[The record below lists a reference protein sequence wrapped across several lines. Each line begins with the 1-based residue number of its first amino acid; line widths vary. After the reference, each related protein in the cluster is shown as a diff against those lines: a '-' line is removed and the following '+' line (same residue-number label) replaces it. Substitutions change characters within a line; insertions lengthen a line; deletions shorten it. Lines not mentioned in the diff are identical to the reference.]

1 MKNKNIKP
9 ILFALFIITSLSFF
23 TVSCTPTSNT
33 DTNTNTKTET
43 STELMAVGYK
53 CIGSDATY
61 FVFVNSDKT
70 RNASFPNTDGL
81 TLNQVIVDQE
91 VAGTDVISSPK
102 GVSIVDN
109 KIVLEAVT
117 SVIFKK

>member
-1 MKNKNIKP
+1 MKNKKA
-9 ILFALFIITSLSFF
+9 ILFIVLIITSLSFL
-23 TVSCTPTSNT
+23 TVSCDLLTNPLAGTPPTPPV
-33 DTNTNTKTET
+33 
-43 STELMAVGYK
+43 ELMAIGYK
-53 CIGSDATY
+53 CIGTDATY

-70 RNASFPNTDGL
+70 KNASFPNTDGL
-81 TLNQVIVDQE
+81 TLSQVIVDQE